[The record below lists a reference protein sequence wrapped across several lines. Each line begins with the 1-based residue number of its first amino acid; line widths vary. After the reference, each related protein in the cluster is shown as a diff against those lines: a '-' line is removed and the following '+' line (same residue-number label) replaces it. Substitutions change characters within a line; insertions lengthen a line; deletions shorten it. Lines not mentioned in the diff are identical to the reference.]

1 MDPFVSDLVNA
12 LIVALVPVVVGALG
26 YLAKQLITL
35 IKANISKEQYR
46 MVEAIASAAVRSIEQ
61 TLRSKAGQEKREA
74 AMALV
79 RAECMKRGISLD
91 EEAIATAIEAAV
103 YQEKLK
109 TDTAK

>member
-12 LIVALVPVVVGALG
+12 LIVALVPVAVGALG

-35 IKANISKEQYR
+35 IKANVSREQYR

-61 TLRSKAGQEKREA
+61 TLKTKAGQEKRDA

-79 RAECMKRGISLD
+79 RAECMKRGIALD
-91 EEAIATAIEAAV
+91 EAAISTAIEAAV

-109 TDTAK
+109 TSTTK